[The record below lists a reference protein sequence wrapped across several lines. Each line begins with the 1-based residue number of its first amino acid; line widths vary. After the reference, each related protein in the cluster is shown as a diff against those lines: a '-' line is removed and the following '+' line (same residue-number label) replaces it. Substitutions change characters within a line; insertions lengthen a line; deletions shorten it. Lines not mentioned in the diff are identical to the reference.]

1 MSEDKISATHNVIME
16 KRAKLNMSGV
26 MEVVTFDDETVVL
39 KTDMGMLTVKGTK
52 LSIGGFSASSGELNM
67 TGSVY
72 ALVYTGDNEIKTSFI
87 KRLLK

>member
-1 MSEDKISATHNVIME
+1 MSEDKISAIHNVIME

-26 MEVVTFDDETVVL
+26 TQVLTFDDETVVL
-39 KTDMGMLTVKGTK
+39 ETDMGMLTVKGTK
-52 LSIGGFSASSGELNM
+52 LNIGGFSASSGELNM

-72 ALVYTGDNEIKTSFI
+72 ALVYTDDKDAKTSFI

>member
-1 MSEDKISATHNVIME
+1 MSEEKSGAIHNVIME

-26 MEVVTFDDETVVL
+26 IEVVSFDDETVVL
-39 KTDMGMLTVKGTK
+39 KTDMGLLTVKGTR
-52 LSIGGFSASSGELNM
+52 LNIGGFSASSGELNM

-72 ALVYTGDNEIKTSFI
+72 ALVYTGNEAVKGSFI

>member
-1 MSEDKISATHNVIME
+1 
-16 KRAKLNMSGV
+16 MSGV
-26 MEVVTFDDETVVL
+26 MEVVNFDDETVVL

-52 LSIGGFSASSGELNM
+52 LNINGFSASSGELNM

-72 ALVYTGDNEIKTSFI
+72 ALVYTENNDVKTSFI

>member
-1 MSEDKISATHNVIME
+1 MSEEKNGAMHNVIME

-26 MEVVTFDDETVVL
+26 SEVVSFDDETVVL
-39 KTDMGMLTVKGTK
+39 KTDMGLLTVKGTK
-52 LSIGGFSASSGELNM
+52 LNIGGFSAASGELNM

-72 ALVYTGDNEIKTSFI
+72 ALVYTGEEAAKGGVL

>member
-1 MSEDKISATHNVIME
+1 MAEEKNLAMHNIIME

-26 MEVVTFDDETVVL
+26 IEVVSFDDETVVL
-39 KTDMGMLTVKGTK
+39 KTDMGLLTVKGNK
-52 LSIGGFSASSGELNM
+52 LNIGGFSASSGELNM

-72 ALVYTGDNEIKTSFI
+72 ALVYTGNDEVKSGFI